1 MPTNERT
8 PLMNELENGEPESP
22 QPFSR
27 RVLRALQGHESGPG
41 WLQSFNFFFFKSFFN
56 IFLVFIPLGAVAH
69 FANWDA
75 GLRFAFN
82 FLAII
87 PLARL
92 LGVAT
97 DQLSIP
103 LGEAWA
109 GLLNATVGNAVEIIV
124 GLAALLQDQLRIV
137 QTSLVGSVLSN
148 MLLVLGCSFI
158 AGGLNNRIQE
168 FSATGAQV
176 SSSLMTLAAIALV
189 LPAAYYHSQYPS
201 HKPFFNGAGSS
212 ITYGATLPED
222 THRGLMVIS
231 HGTAV
236 LLLVVYIAYLFF
248 ELKTHAYVFRS
259 ANSQTEAETPKMNA
273 ISAAVGLVAVTV
285 MTSFSADWLVGSIEE
300 TATKYNIPKT
310 FIGIIL
316 LPIVANAAEH
326 VTSVWMAAKG
336 KMEMPI
342 GICVGS
348 SIQIIIFVIPL
359 LVVVGWISGH
369 ALTLYFADFETITL
383 FLSVLLVNTLIMD
396 GKTHY
401 MEGLILLVLY
411 LIIAIAYWVTQD

>member
-1 MPTNERT
+1 MPSNERT
-8 PLMNELENGEPESP
+8 PLIGENGEYPAPE
-22 QPFSR
+22 PFTH
-27 RVLRALQGHESGPG
+27 RVLHAIRGRDGEPS
-41 WLQSFNFFFFKSFFN
+41 WLRSFKFFFLESYFN
-56 IFLVFIPLGAVAH
+56 IFLVFIPLGGIAH
-69 FANWDA
+69 FLNWDA

-92 LGVAT
+92 LGLAT

-158 AGGLNNRIQE
+158 AGGWNTEIQK
-168 FSATGAQV
+168 FSSTGAQI
-176 SSSLMTLAAIALV
+176 SSSLMTLAAIAIV
-189 LPAAYYHSQYPS
+189 LPAAYYHSQFPI
-201 HKPFFNGAGSS
+201 HKPLSNHDGLSLLEGSLS
-212 ITYGATLPED
+212 SGDAQ
-222 THRGLMVIS
+222 RGLEVIS
-231 HGTAV
+231 HGTAI
-236 LLLVVYIAYLFF
+236 LLLVVYVAYLVF
-248 ELKTHAYVFRS
+248 ELKTHDYVFKS
-259 ANSQTEAETPKMNA
+259 TDEAEPEEPKMNA
-273 ISAAVGLVAVTV
+273 ASAFFGLAAITV
-285 MTSFSADWLVGSIEE
+285 MTSFSADWLVASIEE
-300 TATKYNIPKT
+300 TADKYSIPKA

-336 KMEMPI
+336 KMEMPL

-348 SIQIIIFVIPL
+348 SIQIITFVIPL
-359 LVVVGWISGH
+359 LVVVGWMSGH
-369 ALTLYFADFETITL
+369 NLTLYFADFETITL

-396 GKTHY
+396 GKSHY

-411 LIIAIAYWVTQD
+411 AIIAIAYWVTNE

>member
-1 MPTNERT
+1 MPSSERS
-8 PLMNELENGEPESP
+8 PLIGENGQVQQTEP
-22 QPFSR
+22 FIH
-27 RVLRALQGHESGPG
+27 RVFHAIQGRNSEPG
-41 WLQSFNFFFFKSFFN
+41 WLRSFKFFFFESYFN
-56 IFLVFIPLGAVAH
+56 IFLAFIPLGAVAH
-69 FANWDA
+69 FLNWDA

-82 FLAII
+82 FIAII

-124 GLAALLQDQLRIV
+124 GLAALFQDQLRIV
-137 QTSLVGSVLSN
+137 QTSLIGSVLSN

-158 AGGLNNRIQE
+158 AGGLNTEIQE
-168 FSATGAQV
+168 FSSTGAQI
-176 SSSLMTLAAIALV
+176 SSSLMTLAAIAIV
-189 LPAAYYHSQYPS
+189 LPAAFYHSQYPM
-201 HKPFFNGAGSS
+201 HKPLSTNDDLMFTG
-212 ITYGATLPED
+212 ITAPTKS
-222 THRGLMVIS
+222 TQHGLEVIS

-236 LLLVVYIAYLFF
+236 LLLVVYLAYLLF
-248 ELKTHAYVFRS
+248 ELKTHAYVFKS
-259 ANSQTEAETPKMNA
+259 PNTQTEVEEAKMGV
-273 ISAAVGLVAVTV
+273 SPAAVGLVAATV
-285 MTSFSADWLVGSIEE
+285 MTAFSADWLVASIEE
-300 TATKYNIPKT
+300 TADKYDIPKG
-310 FIGIIL
+310 FIGMIL

-336 KMEMPI
+336 KMEMPL

-348 SIQIIIFVIPL
+348 SIQIITFVIPL
-359 LVVVGWISGH
+359 LVVIGWASGH
-369 ALTLYFADFETITL
+369 ALTLYFADFETIAL

-401 MEGLILLVLY
+401 MEGLILLILY
-411 LIIAIAYWVTQD
+411 IIIAICYWVTRE